1 MVKMEKLSMQAM
13 KQSAT
18 KATKSKAMKQSAMN
32 QSMKATKR
40 SHHKKEKRITRIAI
54 NPNALGIALGIESFL
69 GLKPVSKPQSS
80 ALKPQTPEAPCDVY
94 HVDWHA
100 SHIIMLYRGIWF
112 CARCG
117 AYTDGQYKNHSRYL
131 RFRCRGKTM
140 MAAGG

>member
-32 QSMKATKR
+32 QSMKAHQR
-40 SHHKKEKRITRIAI
+40 NCITRIGI
-54 NPNALGIALGIESFL
+54 NPNALGIALGIDLTS
-69 GLKPVSKPQSS
+69 GHDQSDTR
-80 ALKPQTPEAPCDVY
+80 ACVDLY

-117 AYTDGQYKNHSRYL
+117 AFIDGQYTGHSRHL
-131 RFRCRGKTM
+131 RFRCQGKTM
-140 MAAGG
+140 MATGG